1 VLEDVGPNLRK
12 LRRERDLTQGQV
24 ARFAGLRQQEL
35 SAIERGLQPKLALL
49 DRLARA
55 LGVHPNELLRGASDH
70 DSKTVEHFAAGR
82 ARRNSANRDKTA
94 EA

>member
-1 VLEDVGPNLRK
+1 MLEDVGPNLRK

-24 ARFAGLRQQEL
+24 ARFADIRQQEV
-35 SAIERGLQPKLALL
+35 SAIEHGFQPKLALV

-70 DSKTVEHFAAGR
+70 AHTHEAQS
-82 ARRNSANRDKTA
+82 TA
-94 EA
+94 QAPEASTS